1 MYRALKIPSRLLLLL
16 TLATVL
22 FVAGCTDVGVEPES
36 SAGAERVFTDDG
48 SYEAYLA
55 KLYGG
60 LNVTGQQGPAG
71 DGDIAGLDEGF
82 SQYMRLYWSLQQLP
96 TDEAIIAWQDDG
108 IQFLNTHGWDPN
120 NQFVRAMYDRIFFQV
135 SHANE
140 FLRQSTTELLNERGN
155 SPEVIEKMPQ
165 FRAEARFLRALSY
178 WHGIDLF
185 GNIPLVTQD
194 FPLGTQ
200 PPEQATRQEV
210 FSFVEQELLAI
221 TGEQGNSEEVLPPI
235 GDAEY
240 GRADRGAA
248 YMLLAKL
255 YQNAEVYIGENRS
268 AEVAEYTAR
277 IIDSGAYSLEEEYHN
292 QFLADNEFSPE
303 FVFAIPH
310 DGENTQHYGGT
321 TFLGN
326 ASLGAQAGD
335 FGLQGWYGLRTT
347 NAVADRYDPN
357 DERPVF
363 PNTAG
368 NQFIQEGRSKEITNI
383 PDFANGGGYLV
394 PKYQNVTS
402 NGQPGINN
410 VHSDVDLPV
419 FRLADAY
426 LMYAEAAVRGA
437 GDLNR
442 ATTLV
447 NELQERAGLPGN
459 LTSSD
464 LTLDFILDERSRELL
479 WEGHRRTDLIRFDEF
494 TGSSLE
500 WPWTQI
506 ENFSS
511 PDTRTLFPLPGSE
524 LRANP
529 TLEQNPGYPTN

>member
-1 MYRALKIPSRLLLLL
+1 ML
-16 TLATVL
+16 TLATVVL
-22 FVAGCTDVGVEPES
+22 LAGCTDVGVEPES
-36 SAGAERVFTDDG
+36 DASAERVFTDDS

-60 LNVTGQQGPAG
+60 LNVTGQQGP
-71 DGDIAGLDEGF
+71 DGNQDIGGIDEGF
-82 SQYMRLYWSLQQLP
+82 SQYMRMYWSLQQLS
-96 TDEAIIAWQDDG
+96 TDEAIIAWQDSG
-108 IQFLNTHGWDPN
+108 IELLNTHAWNED
-120 NQFVRAMYDRIFFQV
+120 NQFVRGMYDRIFFQV

-140 FLRQSTTELLNERGN
+140 FLRQSTRSQLESRGN
-155 SPEVIEKMPQ
+155 SQQVIEQMPQ

-178 WHGIDLF
+178 WHGLDLF
-185 GNIPLVTQD
+185 GNIPFVTQE
-194 FPLGTQ
+194 FERGAE
-200 PPEQATRQEV
+200 PPEQATREEV
-210 FSFVEQELLAI
+210 FNFVEQELLAI
-221 TGEQGNSEEVLPPI
+221 TGEAGDTEEVLAPI

-255 YQNAEVYIGENRS
+255 YQNAEVYVGENRS
-268 AEVAEYTAR
+268 NDVADYTAR

-303 FVFAIPH
+303 FIFAIPH
-310 DGENTQHYGGT
+310 DGQRTQHYGGT

-326 ASLGAQAGD
+326 ASLGDQAGD
-335 FGLQGWYGLRTT
+335 FGFTGWYGLRTT
-347 NAVADRYDPN
+347 SAVADRYDSN

-363 PNTAG
+363 PNTTG
-368 NQFIQEGRSKEITNI
+368 NQFIQEGRSKEVTDI
-383 PDFANGGGYLV
+383 PDFANGGGYIV

-402 NGQPGINN
+402 QGEPGVNSEF
-410 VHSDVDLPV
+410 SDVDYPM

-426 LMYAEAAVRGA
+426 LMYAEAAVRGG
-437 GDLNR
+437 GDMSR
-442 ATTLV
+442 AVTLV

-494 TGSSLE
+494 TGSSLN

-506 ENFSS
+506 EGFSS
-511 PDTRTLFPLPGSE
+511 PDTRKLFPLPGSE

-529 TLEQNPGYPTN
+529 TLEQNPGYSGGE

>member
-1 MYRALKIPSRLLLLL
+1 ML
-16 TLATVL
+16 TLATAVL
-22 FVAGCTDVGVEPES
+22 LAGCTDVGVDPES
-36 SAGAERVFTDDG
+36 DASAENVFTDDS

-60 LNVTGQQGPAG
+60 LNITGQQGPAG
-71 DGDIAGLDEGF
+71 NGDIGGIDEGF
-82 SQYMRLYWSLQQLP
+82 SQYMRMYWSLQQLP

-108 IQFLNTHGWDPN
+108 IELLNTHTWDEN
-120 NQFVRAMYDRIFFQV
+120 NQFVRGMYDRIFFQV
-135 SHANE
+135 SQSNE
-140 FLRQSTTELLNERGN
+140 FLRQTTTDLLEGRGN
-155 SPEVIEKMPQ
+155 SQQVIEEMPQ

-185 GNIPLVTQD
+185 GNIPFVTQE
-194 FPLGTQ
+194 FERGAE
-200 PPEQATRQEV
+200 PPEQATREEV
-210 FSFVEQELLAI
+210 FNFVEDELLAI
-221 TGEQGNSEEVLPPI
+221 TGEAGDTEEVLPPI

-255 YQNAEVYIGENRS
+255 YQNAEVYIGESRS
-268 AEVAEYTAR
+268 NDVAEYTSR

-303 FVFAIPH
+303 FIFAIPH
-310 DGENTQHYGGT
+310 DGERTQHFGGT

-326 ASLGAQAGD
+326 AALGGQADD
-335 FGLQGWYGLRTT
+335 FGLSGWFGLRTT
-347 NAVADRYDPN
+347 SAVANRYDS
-357 DERPVF
+357 DDTRPIF

-368 NQFIQEGRSKEITNI
+368 DQFIQEGRSKEITDI
-383 PDFANGGGYLV
+383 ADFGGGGGYIV

-402 NGQPGINN
+402 QGEPGPNN
-410 VHSDVDLPV
+410 THSDVDYPV

-442 ATTLV
+442 AASLV
-447 NELQERAGLPGN
+447 NELQERAGLP
-459 LTSSD
+459 SD
-464 LTLDFILDERSRELL
+464 LTADDLTLEFILDERSRELL
-479 WEGHRRTDLIRFDEF
+479 WEGHRRTDLIRFDQF
-494 TGSSLE
+494 TGTDLD
-500 WPWTQI
+500 WPWTQR

-511 PDTRTLFPLPGSE
+511 EDFRKLFPLPGSE

-529 TLEQNPGYPTN
+529 TLEQNPGYSSAE

>member
-1 MYRALKIPSRLLLLL
+1 ML
-16 TLATVL
+16 TLAATV
-22 FVAGCTDVGVEPES
+22 FVAGCTDVGVEPKS
-36 SAGAERVFTDDG
+36 QASAERVFSDDS

-71 DGDIAGLDEGF
+71 DGDIGGIDEGF
-82 SQYMRLYWSLQQLP
+82 SQYMRMYWSLQQLP
-96 TDEAIIAWQDDG
+96 TDEAIIAWQDSG
-108 IQFLNTHGWDPN
+108 IELLNTHAWDQN
-120 NQFVRAMYDRIFFQV
+120 NQFVRGMYDRIFFQI

-140 FLRQSTTELLNERGN
+140 FLRQSTRSQLQARGN
-155 SPEVIEKMPQ
+155 SQQLIEQMPSY
-165 FRAEARFLRALSY
+165 RAEARFLRALSY

-185 GNIPLVTQD
+185 GNIPFATENTER
-194 FPLGTQ
+194 GAE
-200 PPEQATRQEV
+200 PPSQATRAEL
-210 FSFVEQELLAI
+210 FTFVEQELLAI
-221 TGEQGNSEEVLPPI
+221 TGEAGDTEEVLPPI
-235 GDAEY
+235 GDAVY

-268 AEVAEYTAR
+268 SEVAEYTAR

-303 FVFAIPH
+303 FIFAIPH
-310 DGENTQHYGGT
+310 DGERTQHFGGT

-326 ASLGAQAGD
+326 ASLGDQAGD
-335 FGLQGWYGLRTT
+335 FGLSGWYGLRTT
-347 NAVADRYDPN
+347 SAVADRYDTN
-357 DERPVF
+357 DQRPVF

-368 NQFIQEGRSKEITNI
+368 NQFIREGRSKEITDI
-383 PDFANGGGYLV
+383 ADYANGGGYIV

-402 NGQPGINN
+402 QGEPGSN
-410 VHSDVDLPV
+410 VTFSDVDFPV

-426 LMYAEAAVRGA
+426 LMYAEAAVRGG

-442 ATTLV
+442 AVTLV
-447 NELQERAGLPGN
+447 NELQARAGLAGD
-459 LTSSD
+459 LTTSD
-464 LTLDFILDERSRELL
+464 LTLDFILAERSRELL

-494 TGSSLE
+494 TGALD

-506 ENFSS
+506 QSFSS
-511 PDTRTLFPLPGSE
+511 DDTRKLFPLPGSE

-529 TLEQNPGYPTN
+529 TLEQNPGYTDE